1 MKRRYN
7 VLILTILFSFFFF
20 RSAAAFSFPD
30 FSKIFSEIKDK
41 ILKTREEE
49 QLTLTLKKNALL
61 EAVNLSIDNYQKQI
75 EILKKRCPVKEE
87 SLEKEKLFSQIIE
100 EYLKEKNR
108 PLISTDEENFAS
120 TTKKVFSSLS
130 LEEKQE
136 ILFQEAVCQQLAF
149 SLEVKNE
156 LENLKQEIKEAESL
170 TEIEEKA
177 KELDALKEAKKPG
190 TILSQ
195 EAVSII
201 QSEKNINIAIERVKK
216 ISLDL
221 YNLKKENFQ
230 IIDILERLFSL
241 AQKDAELSL
250 LQSRM
255 AKILF
260 VYYYPFSETDRT
272 SVNLVKKAIELQ
284 VKSNNQISLSDPRVL
299 IEESQKN
306 LNSAYQT
313 LLLMSKLVMLND

>member
-30 FSKIFSEIKDK
+30 FSKIFSEIKDR

-61 EAVNLSIDNYQKQI
+61 EAVNLSIDNYQEQI
-75 EILKKRCPVKEE
+75 EILKERCPVKEE

-100 EYLKEKNR
+100 ECLKEKNR

-156 LENLKQEIKEAESL
+156 LENLRQEIKEAESL

-221 YNLKKENFQ
+221 YNLKQENFQ

-260 VYYYPFSETDRT
+260 VYYYPFSEKDRT

>member
-1 MKRRYN
+1 MKRKYN
-7 VLILTILFSFFFF
+7 VLILIILFSFFFF

-30 FSKIFSEIKDK
+30 FSKIFSEIKVK
-41 ILKTREEE
+41 ILKTKKEE
-49 QLTLTLKKNALL
+49 QFTLKKNALL
-61 EAVNLSIDNYQKQI
+61 EVINLSIDNYQEQI
-75 EILKKRCPVKEE
+75 KILKERCPIEEE
-87 SLEKEKLFSQIIE
+87 SLEKENLFSQIIKR
-100 EYLKEKNR
+100 YLIEKNR
-108 PLISTDEENFAS
+108 PLILTDEENFAS
-120 TTKKVFSSLS
+120 TTKQIFSSFS
-130 LEEKQE
+130 LEEKQG

-149 SLEVKNE
+149 SLEVKNK
-156 LENLKQEIKEAESL
+156 LENLKQEIEEAESL

-177 KELDALKEAKKPG
+177 KEFDALKEAKRPG

-201 QSEKNINIAIERVKK
+201 QSEKNINTAIERVKK

-255 AKILF
+255 AKIFF
-260 VYYYPFSETDRT
+260 VYYYPFSEKDRA

-313 LLLMSKLVMLND
+313 LLLMSKLVILESSD

>member
-1 MKRRYN
+1 
-7 VLILTILFSFFFF
+7 
-20 RSAAAFSFPD
+20 
-30 FSKIFSEIKDK
+30 
-41 ILKTREEE
+41 
-49 QLTLTLKKNALL
+49 
-61 EAVNLSIDNYQKQI
+61 
-75 EILKKRCPVKEE
+75 
-87 SLEKEKLFSQIIE
+87 
-100 EYLKEKNR
+100 
-108 PLISTDEENFAS
+108 
-120 TTKKVFSSLS
+120 
-130 LEEKQE
+130 
-136 ILFQEAVCQQLAF
+136 
-149 SLEVKNE
+149 
-156 LENLKQEIKEAESL
+156 LKQEIEEAESL
-170 TEIEEKA
+170 TEIEKKA
-177 KELDALKEAKKPG
+177 KEFDVLKEAKRPG

-201 QSEKNINIAIERVKK
+201 QSEKNINTAIERVKK

-230 IIDILERLFSL
+230 IIDILERLFFL

-255 AKILF
+255 AKIFF
-260 VYYYPFSETDRT
+260 VYYYPFNEKDRT

-313 LLLMSKLVMLND
+313 LLLMSKLVILEPSD

>member
-1 MKRRYN
+1 MKRKYN
-7 VLILTILFSFFFF
+7 VLILIILFSFFFF

-30 FSKIFSEIKDK
+30 FSKIFSEIKVK
-41 ILKTREEE
+41 ILKTKKEE
-49 QLTLTLKKNALL
+49 QFALKKNALL
-61 EAVNLSIDNYQKQI
+61 EAVNLSIDNYQEQI
-75 EILKKRCPVKEE
+75 KILKERCPIEE
-87 SLEKEKLFSQIIE
+87 GSLEKGNLFSQIIKRH
-100 EYLKEKNR
+100 LIEKNR
-108 PLISTDEENFAS
+108 PLILTDEENFAS
-120 TTKKVFSSLS
+120 TTKKIFSSFS

-149 SLEVKNE
+149 SLEVKNK
-156 LENLKQEIKEAESL
+156 LENLKQEIEEAESL
-170 TEIEEKA
+170 TGIGKKA
-177 KELDALKEAKKPG
+177 KEFDALKEAKRPG

-201 QSEKNINIAIERVKK
+201 QSEKNINTAIERVKK

-230 IIDILERLFSL
+230 IIDILERLFFL

-255 AKILF
+255 AKIFF
-260 VYYYPFSETDRT
+260 VYYYPFNEKDRT

-313 LLLMSKLVMLND
+313 LLLMSKLVILESSD

>member
-1 MKRRYN
+1 MKRKYN
-7 VLILTILFSFFFF
+7 VLILIILFSFFFF

-30 FSKIFSEIKDK
+30 FSKIFSEIKVK
-41 ILKTREEE
+41 ILKTKKEE
-49 QLTLTLKKNALL
+49 QFTLKKNALL
-61 EAVNLSIDNYQKQI
+61 EVVNLSIDNYQEQI
-75 EILKKRCPVKEE
+75 KILKERCPIEEE
-87 SLEKEKLFSQIIE
+87 SLEKENLFSQIIKR
-100 EYLKEKNR
+100 YLIEKNR
-108 PLISTDEENFAS
+108 PLILTDEENFAS
-120 TTKKVFSSLS
+120 TTKQIFSSFS
-130 LEEKQE
+130 LEEKQG

-149 SLEVKNE
+149 SLEVKNK
-156 LENLKQEIKEAESL
+156 LENLKQEIEEAESL
-170 TEIEEKA
+170 TEIGKKA
-177 KELDALKEAKKPG
+177 KEFDALKEAKRPG

-201 QSEKNINIAIERVKK
+201 QSEKNINTAIERVKK

-255 AKILF
+255 AKIFF
-260 VYYYPFSETDRT
+260 VYYYPFSEKDRA

-313 LLLMSKLVMLND
+313 LLLMSKLVILESSD

>member
-49 QLTLTLKKNALL
+49 QFTLTLKKNALL
-61 EAVNLSIDNYQKQI
+61 EAVNLSIDNYQEQI
-75 EILKKRCPVKEE
+75 EILKERCPVKEE
-87 SLEKEKLFSQIIE
+87 SLEKEKLFSQIVE

-284 VKSNNQISLSDPRVL
+284 VRSNNQISLSDPRVL